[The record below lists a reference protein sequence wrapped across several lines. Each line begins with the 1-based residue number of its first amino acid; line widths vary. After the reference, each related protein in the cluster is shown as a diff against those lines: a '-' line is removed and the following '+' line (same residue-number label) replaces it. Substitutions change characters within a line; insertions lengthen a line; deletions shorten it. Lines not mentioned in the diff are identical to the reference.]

1 MATKKADNKKEAD
14 NPIKTLRQEVDA
26 LKSERLEVLQQLR
39 MGTNPNVRKPT
50 LIRRQIAQ
58 ALNPF
63 APIGNCLPRFQ
74 IKRCPQRR
82 VLRWLIH
89 RVDK

>member
-58 ALNPF
+58 ALT
-63 APIGNCLPRFQ
+63 R
-74 IKRCPQRR
+74 
-82 VLRWLIH
+82 LRQLETASQ
-89 RVDK
+89 DSKLSAATKEGA